1 MSHHP
6 RLALVLLTGITL
18 ALSACATGPELDL
31 TIHESERGAV
41 YVERIADRSFQAAHP
56 ITLSADTMARV
67 LRGVVVKDTGGVLGS
82 LVGSKPQTMQVFG
95 NEDVEYL
102 APLLA
107 DGLARAASDQQVGFR
122 IVQVSEPVSPQSGGL
137 AFCASSVRFP
147 GACSSEQPLFTE
159 GSLYVYGR
167 SLYLTLTEFRH
178 RLEPGETNSKT
189 APRMSNPNGLAN
201 RTVHFVPE
209 SAARSTNA
217 TLVINYDL
225 LATMPAASY
234 MQPTS
239 AQPPMPVKGEPTQRN
254 ADVDELRKELQDIKK
269 KLAEQEAERSG
280 SKP

>member
-31 TIHESERGAV
+31 TIHDSERGAV

-147 GACSSEQPLFTE
+147 GACSSEQPLLTE

-269 KLAEQEAERSG
+269 KLAEQEAERSR

>member
-18 ALSACATGPELDL
+18 ASSACATGPELDL

-147 GACSSEQPLFTE
+147 GACSSEQPLLTE

-269 KLAEQEAERSG
+269 KLAEQEAERSR

>member
-18 ALSACATGPELDL
+18 ASSACATGPELDL

-147 GACSSEQPLFTE
+147 GACSSEQPLLTE

-269 KLAEQEAERSG
+269 KLAEQEAERSS